1 MLVFDLMMSVFFFVS
16 LDYLLEVLYYDVSVM
31 DFMYIN
37 YLSDIYFLSVDL

>member
-1 MLVFDLMMSVFFFVS
+1 MLFFDLMMSVFFSVS
-16 LDYLLEVLYYDVSVM
+16 LDYLFEVLYYDVGVM